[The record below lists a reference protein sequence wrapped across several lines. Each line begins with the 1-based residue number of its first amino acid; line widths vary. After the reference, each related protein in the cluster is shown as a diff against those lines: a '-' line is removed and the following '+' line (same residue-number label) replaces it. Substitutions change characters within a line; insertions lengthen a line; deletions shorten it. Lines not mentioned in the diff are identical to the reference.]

1 MSARCTVLM
10 YHATPLNEAEVGSAD
25 PHYSVALGV
34 YEQHLDLMQT
44 LGYTARAV
52 ERVEASI
59 LKGERPIG
67 MTFDD
72 GHVTNIHAAK
82 ALARRGWCGTFF
94 VNPGTVGTADYL
106 SWSQLRDMADMG
118 MSIQSHA
125 QHHRYQDELSRA
137 DQWADLSQSKSEIEQ
152 HLGHPVTVYAPPGGR
167 VSPLTTDLAKQAGYT
182 MVSTSRVGVW
192 HVQTDPVWDVPR
204 FAVLG
209 TTPLSQL
216 QAWAT
221 QAPVEVTKQ
230 VVRYRLLRSAKRLL
244 GNGGYERL
252 RSAVLGAPKEY

>member
-34 YEQHLDLMQT
+34 YEQHLDLMQN

-52 ERVEASI
+52 ERIESS
-59 LKGERPIG
+59 LRRGERPIG

-72 GHVTNIHAAK
+72 GHVTNLLAAN

-106 SWSQLRDMADMG
+106 SWSQLQEMAELG

-125 QHHRYQDELSRA
+125 QYHRYQDELSRE
-137 DQWADLSQSKSEIEQ
+137 DQWADLSQSKTAIEQ
-152 HLGHPVTVYAPPGGR
+152 HLGRPVTVYAPPGGR
-167 VSPLTTDLAKQAGYT
+167 VSSYTTELAKQAGYT

-192 HVQTDPVWDVPR
+192 HLQTDSVWDVPR
-204 FAVLG
+204 FAVLAK
-209 TTPLSQL
+209 TPLNQL
-216 QAWAT
+216 QAWMT
-221 QAPVEVTKQ
+221 QAPTEVTKQ
-230 VVRYRLLRSAKRLL
+230 VWRYRLLRSAKRLF

-252 RSAVLGAPKEY
+252 RSAVLGAPKDY